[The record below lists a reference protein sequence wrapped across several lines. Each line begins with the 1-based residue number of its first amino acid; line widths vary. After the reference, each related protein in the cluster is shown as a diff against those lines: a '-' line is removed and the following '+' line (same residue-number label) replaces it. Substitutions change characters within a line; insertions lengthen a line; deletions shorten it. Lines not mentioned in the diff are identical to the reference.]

1 MDLRPMCEVA
11 PPAYLGSWALVMP
24 TVQDMV
30 GGAPILGI
38 DAPPAGTKMAV
49 AQAKQDWRT
58 LTNRPRTEP
67 VDWTAVAA
75 SRGIPKQQRVISQ
88 ALDRGR
94 RRRLESSADPED
106 WMRVQSCAE
115 IWASVWLTVTP
126 TGNGLSFL
134 DAEYAVLVRFRLRLP
149 LAGWGSMRTAAAAS
163 FGHFECADGGAAGL
177 SRKAITL
184 NPASGTRGH
193 GFGATTVCGTPSVP
207 NSSGSAT
214 QQQSRRSRVRVSH
227 TGRMYAPAGLAS
239 RPPTSRSVR

>member
-163 FGHFECADGGAAGL
+163 FGHFECADGGGQL
-177 SRKAITL
+177 
-184 NPASGTRGH
+184 
-193 GFGATTVCGTPSVP
+193 VCPG
-207 NSSGSAT
+207 
-214 QQQSRRSRVRVSH
+214 RRSRSILQAELGGMDSAQQPYA
-227 TGRMYAPAGLAS
+227 GRHPFQTLVARLHSNRAGGPESESPTPAGCM
-239 RPPTSRSVR
+239 RQRV